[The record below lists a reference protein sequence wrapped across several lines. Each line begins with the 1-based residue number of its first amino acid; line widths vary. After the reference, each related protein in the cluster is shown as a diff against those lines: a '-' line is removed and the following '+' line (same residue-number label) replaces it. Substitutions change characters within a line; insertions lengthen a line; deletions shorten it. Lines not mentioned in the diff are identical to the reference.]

1 MRDWSFDPAQQA
13 FTLESTAAIPDGGSG
28 SVELISENPQFMSL
42 TAKMDSAGLVVIGD
56 RYDSGW
62 QATVDGQPAEL
73 LCVNHVLRGIAIAR
87 GSHAIELHYIPAA
100 FVLGVRFF
108 FRGSHPV
115 AHACL
120 VLPSFVSGAPRTD
133 VDWLCDASG
142 AARRQAA
149 GDL

>member
-73 LCVNHVLRGIAIAR
+73 LCVNHVPGAAMRLNCTTSLRHLFWEYA
-87 GSHAIELHYIPAA
+87 
-100 FVLGVRFF
+100 FF
-108 FRGSHPV
+108 FAAV
-115 AHACL
+115 ILLLML
-120 VLPSFVSGAPRTD
+120 VWSCRHSFQALR
-133 VDWLCDASG
+133 
-142 AARRQAA
+142 ARM
-149 GDL
+149 